1 MVDTILYQY
10 MAEMLLQSTEKHF
23 RYLYDEIDWNA
34 RLVGIV
40 GPRGV
45 GKSTMIRQHIK
56 SQKDYSKMLYVSADF
71 IYFNNHT
78 LVYLADELV
87 KDGGTHLFID
97 EVHKYKNWSQE
108 LKQIYDVHPDLHVVY
123 TGSSILDIY
132 DGLADLSRRT
142 LLYNM
147 QGLSFR
153 EYLLIQYDISAA
165 VFSLDDIVHNKV
177 SIPELPHPLP
187 VFREYLANGYYPFS
201 NEPGFDLRINQIVQQ
216 TIESDI
222 SQYADLKPAT
232 ARKLKQL
239 LGVVAGLAPYK
250 PNFDNLSKEVGV
262 SKNNVPDYL
271 TYLERAGLLG
281 MLRGDTSGMR
291 QLGKIEKLY
300 IDNPS
305 LMTVLAAD
313 NPDIG
318 NLRETFFF
326 NQMRL
331 RNKLVSSKVSD
342 FFIAPYTFEV
352 GGRGKGARQIESVS
366 NGLIVKDNI
375 ETGHGIV
382 IPLWTFGMNY

>member
-1 MVDTILYQY
+1 
-10 MAEMLLQSTEKHF
+10 
-23 RYLYDEIDWNA
+23 
-34 RLVGIV
+34 
-40 GPRGV
+40 
-45 GKSTMIRQHIK
+45 
-56 SQKDYSKMLYVSADF
+56 
-71 IYFNNHT
+71 
-78 LVYLADELV
+78 
-87 KDGGTHLFID
+87 
-97 EVHKYKNWSQE
+97 
-108 LKQIYDVHPDLHVVY
+108 
-123 TGSSILDIY
+123 
-132 DGLADLSRRT
+132 
-142 LLYNM
+142 M

-187 VFREYLANGYYPFS
+187 VFRE
-201 NEPGFDLRINQIVQQ
+201 EPGFDLRINQIVQQ

-271 TYLERAGLLG
+271 TYLERAELLG
-281 MLRGDTSGMR
+281 MLRDDTSGMR
-291 QLGKIEKLY
+291 QLGKIEKIY

-305 LMTVLAAD
+305 LMTVLAAG
-313 NPDIG
+313 NPDIS

-352 GGRGKGARQIESVS
+352 GGKGKGARQIESVS
-366 NGLIVKDNI
+366 NGRERGLDK
-375 ETGHGIV
+375 
-382 IPLWTFGMNY
+382 